1 MSQPSK
7 HPAPSARNVVAQEA
21 ELESSSR
28 AGENPEELA
37 ELFQVSHP
45 RLQSAHYTL
54 FNGHYI
60 SVHRKRP
67 FQRTQRYWLDLAYL
81 DPTPHLVTV
90 ADRRWLYMA
99 IGLALATGML
109 LAASIWSPT
118 PWHQQAWMPG
128 TILLLNGALL
138 SFLIYFQRSQNL
150 VRFHSRHGDAMVLE
164 LANNAPSRNEFR
176 DFMRA
181 LLHRIQAAHRDHPH
195 RSQRRLGAELVEHR
209 RLFEAGLIDRDSYDR
224 AREKILRKHRQAHV
238 PPGAKRNP
246 ATPGKAEVV
255 GITVAEI
262 SRPAAQR
269 IELFEQRRS
278 AG

>member
-1 MSQPSK
+1 MSQPSTPPLERAAEDS
-7 HPAPSARNVVAQEA
+7 PAEP
-21 ELESSSR
+21 SR
-28 AGENPEELA
+28 ADEPEELV
-37 ELFQVSHP
+37 ELFQISHA
-45 RLQSAHYTL
+45 RLHFAHYTL
-54 FNGHYI
+54 FNGHYL

-67 FQRTQRYWLDLAYL
+67 FRRAQHYWLNLAYL
-81 DPTPHLVTV
+81 DPMPHLVTI
-90 ADRRWLYMA
+90 ADRRWLYLA
-99 IGLALATGML
+99 IGLAVATGVL

-128 TILLLNGALL
+128 TILLLNGALVSL
-138 SFLIYFQRSQNL
+138 FLFFQRYQNL
-150 VRFHSRHGDAMVLE
+150 VRFHSRHGDAMLLE
-164 LANNAPSRNEFR
+164 LSNNSPSRPEFR

-181 LLHRIQAAHRDHPH
+181 LLHRIQTAHREHPH
-195 RSQRRLGAELVEHR
+195 RRLGAELVEHR

-262 SRPAAQR
+262 ARPTEER
-269 IELFEQRRS
+269 LEMFERRRS

>member
-1 MSQPSK
+1 MSQSSIT
-7 HPAPSARNVVAQEA
+7 PAAGNTEDSPA
-21 ELESSSR
+21 EPTSR
-28 AGENPEELA
+28 PAEPEELV
-37 ELFQVSHP
+37 ELFQISHA

-67 FQRTQRYWLDLAYL
+67 FRRAQRYWLNLAYL
-81 DPTPHLVTV
+81 DPMPHMVTI
-90 ADRRWLYMA
+90 ADRRWLYLA
-99 IGLALATGML
+99 IGLAAATAAL
-109 LAASIWSPT
+109 LAASILSPT

-128 TILLLNGALL
+128 TILLLNGALVSL
-138 SFLIYFQRSQNL
+138 FIFFQRYQSL
-150 VRFHSRHGDAMVLE
+150 VRFHSRHGDAMLLE
-164 LANNAPSRNEFR
+164 LNNNSPSRPEFR

-181 LLHRIQAAHRDHPH
+181 LLHRIQTAHREHPH
-195 RSQRRLGAELVEHR
+195 RRLGAELVEHR

-238 PPGAKRNP
+238 PPGAKRTP

-262 SRPAAQR
+262 TRPADERIAQ
-269 IELFEQRRS
+269 FERRRS
-278 AG
+278 EG